1 MLRTLI
7 LPAAVSAAAL
17 LSSCGTTGSTA
28 APAPAPLKTT
38 PKVSTDR
45 YLGKWFE
52 VAHFPQWF
60 QKGCVSATAD
70 YSQNKDGSIGV
81 LNTCFR
87 ADGGQRTISGVAEPV
102 DEANNRLR
110 VRFPGN
116 FFARMAPVPEEG
128 NYWIIDVSPDY
139 RHAIVGTP
147 DRQFLWFLSRS
158 PTIPQGR
165 FDRMKDIAA
174 GQGFDLGK
182 LVVDQHTRITR

>member
-7 LPAAVSAAAL
+7 LLATVSAAAL

-28 APAPAPLKTT
+28 APAPLKTT

-70 YSQNKDGSIGV
+70 YSQNKDGTIGV

-87 ADGGQRTISGVAEPV
+87 ADGSQRTISGVAEPV
-102 DEANNRLR
+102 DGANNRLR

-158 PTIPQGR
+158 PTLPQSQL
-165 FDRMKDIAA
+165 DRMKDIAA